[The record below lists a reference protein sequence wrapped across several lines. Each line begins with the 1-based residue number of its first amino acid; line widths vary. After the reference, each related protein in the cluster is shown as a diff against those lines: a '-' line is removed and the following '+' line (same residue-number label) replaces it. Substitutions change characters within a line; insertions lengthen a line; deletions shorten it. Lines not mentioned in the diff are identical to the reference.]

1 MVSYPLGDFATVP
14 LVTAP
19 LRALIPRQAQRAA
32 VIPTVSNTVSVSLHI
47 DERAGRQHEK
57 GDSDER
63 PTHQGD
69 RRTTSIVLVGRAVH
83 ASLLEPIH
91 QEGALRDL
99 CQRQASVD
107 LERCLRGRAKHF
119 RKACPHVVACG
130 MGIGPATIKPSVPFF
145 VWVPCGG
152 SRKRRTDCCRRPGSR
167 TPHTPRRSSAKRG
180 LQSRFVQ
187 NGRWTTAC
195 GPVSV
200 QRQPVSRAAVGGIRI
215 GCIVVSEVK
224 SEAFSIRTQLH
235 RACGKATDVRMLGEV
250 AMAAVRLL
258 LTVEPS

>member
-187 NGRWTTAC
+187 NGRRTTA
-195 GPVSV
+195 GVPFAFNESQFRALPSV
-200 QRQPVSRAAVGGIRI
+200 ASGL
-215 GCIVVSEVK
+215 VV
-224 SEAFSIRTQLH
+224 
-235 RACGKATDVRMLGEV
+235 
-250 AMAAVRLL
+250 LL
-258 LTVEPS
+258 LARLTQKPSPSARNSTALAGKPPTFVCLAK